1 VIRRRVI
8 VSGFV
13 QGVFFRDSLRRR
25 AVTAGVS
32 GWARNNRDGTVEA
45 VFEGDASAVERLVD
59 LSRQGPRGAKVD
71 QVEIFSEEPED
82 LTGFQIRDEL
92 SR

>member
-1 VIRRRVI
+1 MIRRRV
-8 VSGFV
+8 VVFGFV

-45 VFEGDASAVERLVD
+45 VFEGSVSAVEQLVD

-71 QVEIFSEEPED
+71 RVEVFPEEPEG
-82 LTGFQIRDEL
+82 LTGFQIR
-92 SR
+92 